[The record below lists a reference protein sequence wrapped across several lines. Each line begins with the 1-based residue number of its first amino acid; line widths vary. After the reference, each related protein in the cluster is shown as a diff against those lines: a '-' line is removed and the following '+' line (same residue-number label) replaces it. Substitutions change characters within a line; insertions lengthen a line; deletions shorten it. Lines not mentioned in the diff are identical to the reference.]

1 MMIPT
6 VAGELTAIDRRYS
19 ISFDEML
26 TSSSNTIHVTPSVQG
41 GVVSDP
47 DDHDNDSNSNSNSNN
62 DDYTFVS
69 VVIPT
74 TGKKS
79 VRFNVHSAVIYNDCS
94 PC

>member
-1 MMIPT
+1 MRMMMIPI
-6 VAGELTAIDRRYS
+6 VAGELTASARRYP

-47 DDHDNDSNSNSNSNN
+47 DDHDNYSNNNN
-62 DDYTFVS
+62 DDDTFVS
-69 VVIPT
+69 VVIST

-79 VRFNVHSAVIYNDCS
+79 VRFNIHSAVVYNDSS